1 MTGSALALWCACVA
15 AEGVALVMAV
25 RRWGCSSPAPMSVA
39 RPNPSHEHDSNLRPI
54 VALLAFAVAE
64 DVAVR
69 LLNDLVIAPSSRPL
83 HGLAR
88 GAYHVA
94 DALVMG
100 WPLGLAWA
108 TWRLFAATSSGFS
121 ASSERLKSE
130 GLDPQ
135 KAKTAQ
141 PLAWAS
147 WRVFVGAQK
156 QNGPDRSEPFGFLFR
171 RSRCGSLTLRP
182 LAGPVKPL
190 DVLGAV
196 YVGFLVALVG
206 LHPLGAANTSWV
218 LLAWEVVALGFAVA
232 AIVRGWRGAVRGE
245 AAWTVA
251 HGVLL
256 VLVPVEASVCAI
268 GPFARP
274 DVFSAW
280 HVARWQYLAAFAI
293 VGGMLGVR
301 RRPDRA

>member
-108 TWRLFAATSSGFS
+108 A
-121 ASSERLKSE
+121 
-130 GLDPQ
+130 
-135 KAKTAQ
+135 
-141 PLAWAS
+141 
-147 WRVFVGAQK
+147 WRVFV
-156 QNGPDRSEPFGFLFR
+156 SL
-171 RSRCGSLTLRP
+171 SGS
-182 LAGPVKPL
+182 VKPL

-206 LHPLGAANTSWV
+206 LHPLGAANTSRV

-293 VGGMLGVR
+293 VAGMLGVR
-301 RRPDRA
+301 RRAVERSRSAP

>member
-141 PLAWAS
+141 PL
-147 WRVFVGAQK
+147 
-156 QNGPDRSEPFGFLFR
+156 
-171 RSRCGSLTLRP
+171 
-182 LAGPVKPL
+182 
-190 DVLGAV
+190 DVLGAA

-218 LLAWEVVALGFAVA
+218 LLAWEVVALGFAVV
-232 AIVRGWRGAVRGE
+232 AIVRGWRRAVREE

-256 VLVPVEASVCAI
+256 VLVPVEVAVVAI

-293 VGGMLGVR
+293 VAGMLGVR
-301 RRPDRA
+301 RRAVERSRSAP

>member
-1 MTGSALALWCACVA
+1 MSA
-15 AEGVALVMAV
+15 
-25 RRWGCSSPAPMSVA
+25 A

-54 VALLAFAVAE
+54 VALLAFAVVE
-64 DVAVR
+64 DIAVR
-69 LLNDLVIAPSSRPL
+69 LLIDLVIAPSPRPFY
-83 HGLAR
+83 GLAR
-88 GAYHVA
+88 GAYHLA
-94 DALVMG
+94 DALVMA
-100 WPLGLAWA
+100 WPLA
-108 TWRLFAATSSGFS
+108 
-121 ASSERLKSE
+121 
-130 GLDPQ
+130 
-135 KAKTAQ
+135 
-141 PLAWAS
+141 LAWAS

-218 LLAWEVVALGFAVA
+218 LLAWEVVALGFAVV
-232 AIVRGWRGAVRGE
+232 AIVRGWRRAVREE

-301 RRPDRA
+301 RAR